1 MAPTSRGKGDGG
13 QGGRRRD
20 NPQGGKRPALGSVIE
35 IDHGFQIISRYCGV
49 TAKELTQGQKV
60 KVGDVIGNLAEIPVE
75 IVEEPH
81 LHLEIQMEG
90 KYVDP
95 VAAIGRE
102 TK

>member
-1 MAPTSRGKGDGG
+1 M
-13 QGGRRRD
+13 
-20 NPQGGKRPALGSVIE
+20 
-35 IDHGFQIISRYCGV
+35 GFQIISRYCGV